1 MFLVNQKGNCA
12 MLDTSVP
19 TREALVHS
27 ICISKPKD
35 KKSHVLWALKASHS
49 KKYHR
54 TLFVG

>member
-1 MFLVNQKGNCA
+1 

-19 TREALVHS
+19 TRKALVHS
-27 ICISKPKD
+27 ICISKAKD

-54 TLFVG
+54 TLFVD